1 MAGPIHGPDERE
13 ENGMSYADWLL
24 STGERIEL
32 RERQHWFILVWAG
45 RWAIFAIIGALI
57 LVFLAIGLETAG
69 SRARSG
75 RSRASIFVVLLV
87 GGIASFV
94 WEALRYR
101 HQEYVITNRRVMQV
115 GGVINKH
122 STDSSLEKINDAA
135 LSQSLFGRM
144 FGFGDLDVLTASES
158 GIERFRMIQDPIA
171 FKRAM
176 LDAKHEYEL
185 DMSRGPVPVSPPL
198 RAAPEAPPEQS
209 PEPVPD
215 ETSSVSVPPPAA
227 GGAAATCAVARER
240 PARAKNVTRRGDP
253 HAGEPCR
260 PPGPWRDQPRGLR
273 AEEGRPARAHLMTE
287 PRGS

>member
-13 ENGMSYADWLL
+13 EHGMSYADGLL

-45 RWAIFAIIGALI
+45 RWAILAIIGALI
-57 LVFLAIGLETAG
+57 LVVLANGLDPDGISGTI
-69 SRARSG
+69 RSL
-75 RSRASIFVVLLV
+75 ASLIFVVLLV

-144 FGFGDLDVLTASES
+144 FGFGDLDILTASES
-158 GIERFRMIQDPIA
+158 RDRALPDDPGPDRVQEGDA
-171 FKRAM
+171 RREARVRAR
-176 LDAKHEYEL
+176 DVARPGAGQPAAARGARSAAGAKPGTRPGRDIL
-185 DMSRGPVPVSPPL
+185 GQR
-198 RAAPEAPPEQS
+198 
-209 PEPVPD
+209 
-215 ETSSVSVPPPAA
+215 PAA
-227 GGAAATCAVARER
+227 GRRRRRRQQRRR
-240 PARAKNVTRRGDP
+240 PRPTHPSQRCHPTR
-253 HAGEPCR
+253 
-260 PPGPWRDQPRGLR
+260 
-273 AEEGRPARAHLMTE
+273 
-287 PRGS
+287 

>member
-1 MAGPIHGPDERE
+1 
-13 ENGMSYADWLL
+13 MSYADSLL

-45 RWAIFAIIGALI
+45 RWAIFAVIGALI
-57 LVFLAIGLETAG
+57 VIALANGLDPDGISGTI
-69 SRARSG
+69 RSLL
-75 RSRASIFVVLLV
+75 SLIFVVLLV

-115 GGVINKH
+115 GGVVNKH

-158 GIERFRMIQDPIA
+158 GIERFRMIQDPIG

-176 LDAKHEYEL
+176 LDAKHEYEV

-198 RAAPEAPPEQS
+198 RATPEAPPERG
-209 PEPVPD
+209 PEPVSD
-215 ETSSVSVPPPAA
+215 ETSSVSVPPAAPAETPP
-227 GGAAATCAVARER
+227 ATPQS
-240 PARAKNVTRRGDP
+240 PAEPKMSPDEVTRTLASLADLRDRGAISPEDYELKK
-253 HAGEPCR
+253 A
-260 PPGPWRDQPRGLR
+260 DLL
-273 AEEGRPARAHLMTE
+273 GRI
-287 PRGS
+287 

>member
-1 MAGPIHGPDERE
+1 MGWTTDGISGTIR
-13 ENGMSYADWLL
+13 S
-24 STGERIEL
+24 
-32 RERQHWFILVWAG
+32 
-45 RWAIFAIIGALI
+45 
-57 LVFLAIGLETAG
+57 LASL
-69 SRARSG
+69 
-75 RSRASIFVVLLV
+75 IFVVLLV

-198 RAAPEAPPEQS
+198 RAAPEAPPERS
-209 PEPVPD
+209 PEPVSD
-215 ETSSVSVPPPAA
+215 ETSSVSVPPPAP
-227 GGAAATCAVARER
+227 AAPPPPPPSPASDPPE
-240 PARAKNVTRRGDP
+240 ARA
-253 HAGEPCR
+253 CR
-260 PPGPWRDQPRGLR
+260 PTR
-273 AEEGRPARAHLMTE
+273 
-287 PRGS
+287 

>member
-1 MAGPIHGPDERE
+1 
-13 ENGMSYADWLL
+13 MSYADGLL

-32 RERQHWFILVWAG
+32 RERQHWFILIWAG

-57 LVFLAIGLETAG
+57 VIVLANGLDPDGISGTI
-69 SRARSG
+69 RSL
-75 RSRASIFVVLLV
+75 ASLIFVVLLV

-101 HQEYVITNRRVMQV
+101 NQEYVITNRRVMQV

-144 FGFGDLDVLTASES
+144 FGFGDLDILTASEA
-158 GIERFRMIQDPIA
+158 GIDRMRMIQDPIA

-185 DMSRGPVPVSPPL
+185 EMSRGPVPVSPPL
-198 RAAPEAPPEQS
+198 RAAPEAPSEPR
-209 PEPVPD
+209 PEPVAD
-215 ETSSVSVPPPAA
+215 ETSSVSVPPPAP
-227 GGAAATCAVARER
+227 AAPP
-240 PARAKNVTRRGDP
+240 PAPAAPPPPQPSPASEPAEPRMSPDEVTRTLASLADLRDRGAISPEDYEQKK
-253 HAGEPCR
+253 A
-260 PPGPWRDQPRGLR
+260 DLL
-273 AEEGRPARAHLMTE
+273 GRI
-287 PRGS
+287 

>member
-1 MAGPIHGPDERE
+1 
-13 ENGMSYADWLL
+13 MSYADSLL

-45 RWAIFAIIGALI
+45 RWAIFAIVGALI
-57 LVFLAIGLETAG
+57 VFFLANGLDEG
-69 SRARSG
+69 GFSG
-75 RSRASIFVVLLV
+75 TIRTIASLIFVVLLV

-176 LDAKHEYEL
+176 LDAKHEYEV
-185 DMSRGPVPVSPPL
+185 DMSRGPVPISPPL
-198 RAAPEAPPEQS
+198 RAAPEEPPERS

-215 ETSSVSVPPPAA
+215 ETSSVAVPSPAPAA
-227 GGAAATCAVARER
+227 PPQPAPSPASDR
-240 PARAKNVTRRGDP
+240 PEPNMSPDEVTRTLSSLADLRDRGAISP
-253 HAGEPCR
+253 
-260 PPGPWRDQPRGLR
+260 
-273 AEEGRPARAHLMTE
+273 EEYELKKADLLGRI
-287 PRGS
+287 

>member
-1 MAGPIHGPDERE
+1 
-13 ENGMSYADWLL
+13 MSYADGLL

-57 LVFLAIGLETAG
+57 LGFLANGLDPDG
-69 SRARSG
+69 ISG
-75 RSRASIFVVLLV
+75 TIRTLASLVFVVLLV
-87 GGIASFV
+87 GGIASV
-94 WEALRYR
+94 AWEALQYR
-101 HQEYVITNRRVMQV
+101 HQEYVISNRRVMQV

-135 LSQSLFGRM
+135 LSQSIFGRM

-185 DMSRGPVPVSPPL
+185 EMSRGPVPVSPPL
-198 RAAPEAPPEQS
+198 RAAPEAPPEPS
-209 PEPVPD
+209 AEPVPD
-215 ETSSVSVPPPAA
+215 ETSSVSVPPPVPAA
-227 GGAAATCAVARER
+227 PPQPAPSPASDPPGAKMSPDE
-240 PARAKNVTRRGDP
+240 VTRTLSSLAELRDRGAISPEDYEQKK
-253 HAGEPCR
+253 A
-260 PPGPWRDQPRGLR
+260 DLL
-273 AEEGRPARAHLMTE
+273 GRI
-287 PRGS
+287 

>member
-13 ENGMSYADWLL
+13 ENGMSYADGLL

-57 LVFLAIGLETAG
+57 LGFLTFGLESDG
-69 SRARSG
+69 ISG
-75 RSRASIFVVLLV
+75 TIRTLASLVFVVLLV
-87 GGIASFV
+87 GGIASV
-94 WEALRYR
+94 AWEALQYR
-101 HQEYVITNRRVMQV
+101 HQEYVISNRRVMQV

-135 LSQSLFGRM
+135 LSQSIFGRM

-185 DMSRGPVPVSPPL
+185 EMSRGPVPVSPPL
-198 RAAPEAPPEQS
+198 RAAPEAPPEPS
-209 PEPVPD
+209 AEPVPD
-215 ETSSVSVPPPAA
+215 ETSSVSVPPPAPA
-227 GGAAATCAVARER
+227 APPQPAPSPASDPPGAKMSPDE
-240 PARAKNVTRRGDP
+240 VTRTLSSLAELRDRGAISPEDYEQKK
-253 HAGEPCR
+253 A
-260 PPGPWRDQPRGLR
+260 DLL
-273 AEEGRPARAHLMTE
+273 GRI
-287 PRGS
+287 